1 MQLRSTRGNSELV
14 DFKTAVSNGLA
25 PDGGLYHPVTLPELN
40 WSEWQQFRG
49 LKVDEIAYKLLLKLI
64 GDEFSET
71 YLRKLC
77 KDAFNFE
84 VPVIPLTER
93 AGVMELFHGP
103 TLAFKDFGARFMA
116 RIMPECKVS
125 ENGRDITILT
135 ATSGD
140 TGAAVAQGFLG
151 IEGIRVFVLYPKGK
165 VSPLQE
171 RQFASLGQNITAIA
185 VAGSFDDC
193 QRIVK
198 EVFEDADLTTKY
210 NLTSAN
216 SINIARLIPQMIYY
230 IAGWAIIPPALSYK
244 GITYIVPSGNFGNL
258 TAGLMTWKMG
268 LPGIKFIAATNANDV
283 VPRFLNTGEYRPRPS
298 IPTISNAMDVG
309 NPSNFDRMLAIFEND
324 EDAVRAG
331 LKGFSI
337 SDETTRNVIQKVWVR
352 HQYAADPHTSTG
364 LEVWN
369 NMYNHPDYKDTY
381 GIVLSTAH
389 PAKFI
394 EVMEETVPSKVK
406 IPQTLSVMA
415 DRELLSVESGP
426 TSDVLRDLIAAN

>member
-1 MQLRSTRGNSELV
+1 MLLRSTRGKSDLV
-14 DFKTAVSNGLA
+14 NFKTAVSNGLA
-25 PDGGLYHPVTLPELN
+25 PDGGLYHPVSLPELT

-49 LKVDEIAYKLLLKLI
+49 LRVDEIAYKLLLRLV
-64 GDEFSET
+64 GDEFSEKF
-71 YLRKLC
+71 LRNLC
-77 KDAFNFE
+77 KDAFNFDA
-84 VPVIPLTER
+84 PIIPLTER

-116 RIMPECKVS
+116 RIMPECKIS
-125 ENGRDITILT
+125 ENGRDITVLT

-151 IEGIRVFVLYPKGK
+151 IDGIRVFVLYPKGK

-185 VAGSFDDC
+185 VDGTFDDC

-198 EVFEDADLTTKY
+198 ELFEDAELPAKY

-216 SINIARLIPQMIYY
+216 SINIARLLPQMIYY
-230 IAGWAIIPPALSYK
+230 IAGWAMIPPALSHK

-268 LPGIKFIAATNANDV
+268 LPGVKFIAATNANDV
-283 VPRFLNTGEYRPRPS
+283 VPQYLNTGEFSPRPS
-298 IPTISNAMDVG
+298 IQTISNAMDVG
-309 NPSNFDRMLAIFEND
+309 NPSNFDRILAIFDENG
-324 EDAVRAG
+324 DALRSG

-337 SDETTRNVIQKVWVR
+337 SDETTKNVIQKVWDR
-352 HQYAADPHTSTG
+352 HQYAADPHTATG

-369 NMYNHPDYKDTY
+369 NMYHHPDYKDSY

-394 EVMEETVPSKVK
+394 EVMEETLPGKVK
-406 IPQTLSVMA
+406 IPHSLSILA
-415 DRELLSVESGP
+415 ERTLLSVESEP
-426 TSDVLRDLIAAN
+426 TSVVLRELIAKN